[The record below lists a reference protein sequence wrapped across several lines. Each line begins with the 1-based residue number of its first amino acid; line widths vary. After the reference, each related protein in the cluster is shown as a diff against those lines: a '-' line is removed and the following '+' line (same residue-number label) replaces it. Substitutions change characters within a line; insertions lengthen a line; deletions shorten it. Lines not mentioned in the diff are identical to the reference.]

1 MKRVLRKKAW
11 KLGKDKVRCREYDV
25 KGEKGERKMEGSQ
38 DWRGWGEEG
47 T

>member
-11 KLGKDKVRCREYDV
+11 KLGKDKVRCREYV
-25 KGEKGERKMEGSQ
+25 LMGENGDRTMLVRLV
-38 DWRGWGEEG
+38 WRGWGEEG